1 MPMLNRFF
9 TTTFC
14 LLLALGLKAD
24 CVLENGLVAKE
35 MAVGLMLTWTT
46 SEETDNAQFII
57 EKAEAGE
64 TFGSIGNVKGAVNST
79 IKKDYNFLDIRT
91 GGTDK
96 VMFRLKIVDTDGTYS
111 YSEVTVVNRKKPNN
125 LMVVQMSSETT
136 SRLYSCAID
145 AFTEG
150 AATVKLIDAGGQ
162 TVWTNQQNLANG
174 LNTVSLDLSNQRE
187 GTYKLVIGLNGEE
200 EILTIKRSLDA
211 VESKINVANNRRALG
226 SPRR

>member
-1 MPMLNRFF
+1 MLKKLYTLTLF
-9 TTTFC
+9 
-14 LLLALGLKAD
+14 LLAAWTLKAD
-24 CVLENGLVAKE
+24 CVLENGLIAKE
-35 MAVGLMLTWTT
+35 MGIGLMLTWSTA
-46 SEETDNAQFII
+46 EETNMGQFIV

-64 TFGSIGNVKGAVNST
+64 AFSNVGTVKGAGNST
-79 IKKDYNFLDIRT
+79 AKKDYNFLDVRA
-91 GGTDK
+91 GGVGK

-111 YSEVTVVNRKKPNN
+111 YSEVTVVNRKKANN

-136 SRLYSCAID
+136 SRLYSCALD

-150 AATVKLIDAGGQ
+150 AADIKLLDASGQ
-162 TVWTNQQNLANG
+162 TVWTNQQRITNG

-226 SPRR
+226 SGRR